1 MMAAKLGLP
10 NLGDEPNKQIAD
22 LALKVLEITET
33 DMTIFWRQLAEVSS
47 KAEIRPDDRV
57 KPLKKAHYK
66 PDDLDLQKEG
76 QIQAFA
82 DEYATRLRLLNIN
95 DDERRESMNAVNPK
109 FVLRNY
115 LSQIAIEQAEAGNNE
130 LVNELLDVMRHPY
143 DDQANNQ
150 KYAELRPDWARTK
163 PGCSQLSCSS

>member
-1 MMAAKLGLP
+1 
-10 NLGDEPNKQIAD
+10 
-22 LALKVLEITET
+22 
-33 DMTIFWRQLAEVSS
+33 MTIFWRQLAEVSS